1 MKIICVGRNYG
12 AHVRELNS
20 EVPEEPV
27 IFMKP
32 DSALLRNN
40 DPFYIPDFSN
50 DLHYE
55 CELVIRI
62 KRLGSHIEP
71 RFANR
76 YYDEIGLGIDF
87 TARDLQ
93 NKLKDKGLPW
103 EKCKAF
109 DRSAVISANFVSKAN
124 LPDVHSIKFELRKNG
139 VTVQQGDSAR
149 MLFPVDELI
158 SHVSRFFTLKIGDL
172 LYTGTPAGVG
182 PVAIGDRLAG
192 FLEGVKM
199 FDFYVK

>member
-12 AHVRELNS
+12 AHIRELNS

-109 DRSAVISANFVSKAN
+109 DRSAVISANFVSKTN

-158 SHVSRFFTLKIGDL
+158 SHVSRYFTLKIGDL
-172 LYTGTPAGVG
+172 LFTGTPAGVG

-192 FLEGVKM
+192 FLEGIKM